1 MLELALELC
10 QSANLPQ
17 LGHFRGTIPG
27 LPKIA
32 LECPSA
38 VQGCQIYLNIA
49 DSDNVGG
56 GTRGGIFND
65 MGSTLVFK
73 DQNGAVADDQDVKD
87 SIVFLNHLG
96 SNDGTLNNIAP

>member
-1 MLELALELC
+1 MSVGKFT
-10 QSANLPQ
+10 SAGAFPWNDP
-17 LGHFRGTIPG
+17 RPS
-27 LPKIA
+27 KIA

-87 SIVFLNHLG
+87 SIVFLNHLV